1 MENRE
6 VSLLDEFDLFAD
18 LEVFQYF
25 EFIIHIKYGAN
36 SVMYIRL
43 NKLNQKL

>member
-18 LEVFQYF
+18 LEAFQYF
-25 EFIIHIKYGAN
+25 EFIIHAKYGAN
-36 SVMYIRL
+36 SVMYNRL